1 MLTGTASHLLL
12 HQHPLQGNTLG
23 FVTTTS
29 KFGRPRRKTTP
40 LFPRIIK
47 GSSFLLPKMLSQDS
61 VQAAPPK
68 KSFLKHTGA
77 AQAKENT
84 QPCFFGQGRG
94 RSYSCCITPPGLE
107 YKRIPGQ
114 QEFGT
119 LLQQTP
125 CRASSETFSAGAEEE
140 LPAGILLILGSASSL
155 SLPRTVRAGHA
166 LSQLLLSAS
175 TPLLFPGKELQT
187 DEEMPLGSV

>member
-1 MLTGTASHLLL
+1 MPGVCNH
-12 HQHPLQGNTLG
+12 HQQ
-23 FVTTTS
+23 VWETS
-29 KFGRPRRKTTP
+29 QQRTP
-40 LFPRIIK
+40 LLPRIIK
-47 GSSFLLPKMLSQDS
+47 GSSFPFPKMLSQDS

-68 KSFLKHTGA
+68 KSFLKQSGA

-84 QPCFFGQGRG
+84 QPYFFGQRRG
-94 RSYSCCITPPGLE
+94 RSYSCCITPLGLE

-125 CRASSETFSAGAEEE
+125 CRASSEAFSAGAEEE

-175 TPLLFPGKELQT
+175 TTPPFSGKELHT